1 MSDIKEK
8 MIEQDGKLHVIRE
21 QEVSDI
27 LKYNKRQQDDLPS
40 MYGDAKF
47 RKVGSIPFIV
57 AEQWMK
63 ECGAPIASK
72 EFNENAKKKLKDS
85 NYAYLRVKK
94 W

>member
-1 MSDIKEK
+1 MSEIKET
-8 MIEQDGKLHVIRE
+8 MIEQDDKLHIVRE
-21 QEVSDI
+21 QDVTDI
-27 LKYNKRQQDDLPS
+27 LKNNIRQQDDLPS

-47 RKVGSIPFIV
+47 RKVGSIPFVV

-72 EFNENAKKKLKDS
+72 EFNEYAKKKLRDS